1 MIHHPKL
8 LYVLADGARARF
20 VERRPEP
27 RSFATFEEIDARE
40 DLQNLRRELRASP
53 PARSFES
60 GSPGLRHSVGKDD
73 YVRDA
78 KTAFVSTVAERVA
91 TLLHDGP
98 YEGVVVAA
106 PAPLLSPLQRQLE
119 NAGAKP
125 VAIDRDLTNTPDAAL
140 GDWLEA
146 ARPSPLA

>member
-1 MIHHPKL
+1 MIHRPKL

-20 VERRPEP
+20 VERRVEP
-27 RSFATFEEIDARE
+27 RSFATIDEIDARD
-40 DLQNLRRELRASP
+40 DLRDLRRELRASP

-78 KTAFVSTVAERVA
+78 KTAFVSTVAERA
-91 TLLHDGP
+91 TALLHDRA

-106 PAPLLSPLQRQLE
+106 PDRLLGPLRRLIE
-119 NAGAKP
+119 NTGAQT
-125 VAIDRDLTNTPDAAL
+125 VAINRDLTKTPDAAL
-140 GDWLEA
+140 GDWLETA
-146 ARPSPLA
+146 GPSAI

>member
-27 RSFATFEEIDARE
+27 RSFATIDEIDARE
-40 DLQNLRRELRASP
+40 SLRDLRRELRASP

-78 KTAFVSTVAERVA
+78 KAAFVSTVAERA
-91 TLLHDGP
+91 TALLHAGA

-106 PAPLLSPLQRQLE
+106 PDRLLSPLRRRLE
-119 NAGAKP
+119 KAGAQTA
-125 VAIDRDLTNTPDAAL
+125 AINRDLTKTPDAAL
-140 GDWLEA
+140 SDWLETA
-146 ARPSPLA
+146 GTSAT